1 VLALLFLLAG
11 GNDLFEIEVYSVET
25 VPAQHLLAEQH
36 FNVASENGAHLTYE
50 FIYGVTNWFEV
61 ATYVATQF
69 APGSH
74 DFGWEEWRLRVRPRT
89 PDGWP
94 VRASLNVET
103 VWTSDGFES
112 IELRPIWSGA
122 AGRLRLDLAPA
133 VEIEHDG
140 SAEFSPELKA
150 AVDVG
155 GGVEVGVEYYGTV
168 PGDWHQVYAAID
180 VVRWKSI
187 EINAGVGMGLTSTS
201 DALVFKTIAGY
212 QF

>member
-1 VLALLFLLAG
+1 VLPLLFLLAG
-11 GNDLFEIEVYSVET
+11 GNDLYEIEVYAADT
-25 VPAQHLLAEQH
+25 VPAQQVLAEQH
-36 FNVASENGAHLTYE
+36 FNVTKDDGAHLTYE

-61 ATYVATQF
+61 ATYFATQF

-74 DFGWEEWRLRVRPRT
+74 DFAWEEWRLRVRPRT

-122 AGRLRLDLAPA
+122 AGRWRLDVAPA
-133 VEIEHDG
+133 VEIDHDG

-150 AVDVG
+150 AASVG
-155 GGVEVGVEYYGTV
+155 GGFDVGVEYYGSV
-168 PGDWHQVYAAID
+168 RSEWHQVYAALD

-187 EINAGVGMGLTSTS
+187 EINVGVGVGLTEAS
-201 DALVFKTIAGY
+201 DRLVVKTIAGY
-212 QF
+212 LF